1 MKKVLGLL
9 VAFFATMSLSAQSL
23 REVEAIKKSD
33 EYVCAEGVGK
43 TLEEA
48 DQDAYNRL
56 LKSSALVSHVSSYST
71 EQTMSTDGNTSS
83 SQYSDNITIQSSLFI
98 QNAKRYDYPP
108 GRDGSYRVLRY
119 IHKSDWEHRYD
130 ECKNRIKDN
139 IEAALYNLEL
149 NNIEDALMYYT
160 WAAALLKSYPHNDIE
175 VEGVKVGV
183 RQHCIT
189 AIRKILSDITV
200 EVVDKK
206 DNNQPNALFPC
217 TYFLD
222 FMYQGQ
228 PVQSLPFSYYNGRDW
243 SEGASVKDGISA
255 VDMRSAV
262 NNFEIDIDCL
272 QLDLARIEQ
281 SDVYTILTSPAGN
294 LKFDEQ
300 VIKVKVDDA
309 ILGEKTGGIVISA
322 ESLQSA
328 VTNSLKKSVEKH
340 KPVESEIKD
349 YSKFEGM
356 MSSIVDAIEG
366 QDTQSL
372 RELFTEDG
380 WDDFQKIVT
389 EGNPSIIRKPE
400 FRFLQMDSLLL
411 CKSIP
416 VRLKFKGNRA
426 FVENVTFRINTNN
439 DMIQSV
445 AYTLSYGAEE
455 HIMSM
460 DWEDKGRLT
469 LLTFLEDY
477 RTAYCLRDIK
487 YIENVFADDAYIIV
501 GTQLKNSTV
510 KASDGVVL
518 NLPAETVRYQTKTKN
533 EYITDLRRSFHS
545 KEFVNIRFD
554 ECVADKGYNEKEGI
568 YAVQVKQHYFSN
580 NYADE
585 GYLTL
590 AIDMRDEDNPLVKVR
605 VWQKDR
611 NPEYTAETMIER
623 TVSTGRGIY

>member
-1 MKKVLGLL
+1 MKKILLL

-23 REVEAIKKSD
+23 REIEAIKKSD
-33 EYVCAEGVGK
+33 EYVCAEGAGK

-217 TYFLD
+217 TYSLD

-356 MSSIVDAIEG
+356 MSSIVDGIEG

>member
-71 EQTMSTDGNTSS
+71 EQTMSTAGNTSS

-356 MSSIVDAIEG
+356 MSSIVDGIEG

>member
-1 MKKVLGLL
+1 MKKILLL

-23 REVEAIKKSD
+23 REIEAIKKSD
-33 EYVCAEGVGK
+33 EYVCAEGAGK

-130 ECKNRIKDN
+130 ECKNRIKGN

-217 TYFLD
+217 TYSLD

-228 PVQSLPFSYYNGRDW
+228 PVQSLSFSYYNGRDW

-272 QLDLARIEQ
+272 QLDLARIDQ

-349 YSKFEGM
+349 FSKFESM
-356 MSSIVDAIEG
+356 MSSIVDGIEG
-366 QDTQSL
+366 QNPQSL

>member
-1 MKKVLGLL
+1 MKKVLLL

-23 REVEAIKKSD
+23 REIEAIKKSD
-33 EYVCAEGVGK
+33 EYVCAEGLGK

-71 EQTMSTDGNTSS
+71 EQTMSTAGNTSS

-130 ECKNRIKDN
+130 ECKNRIKAN

-217 TYFLD
+217 TYSLD

-340 KPVESEIKD
+340 KPVESDIKD

-356 MSSIVDAIEG
+356 MSSIVDGIEG

-439 DMIQSV
+439 DRIQSV

-477 RTAYCLRDIK
+477 RTAYCLRDLK
-487 YIENVFADDAYIIV
+487 YIEHVFADDAYIIV

>member
-1 MKKVLGLL
+1 MKKVLLL

-23 REVEAIKKSD
+23 REIEAIKKSD
-33 EYVCAEGVGK
+33 EYVCAEGLGK

-71 EQTMSTDGNTSS
+71 EQTMSTAGNTSS
-83 SQYSDNITIQSSLFI
+83 SQYSDNITIQSSLII

-130 ECKNRIKDN
+130 ECKNRIKAN

-217 TYFLD
+217 TYSLD

-340 KPVESEIKD
+340 KPVESDIKD

-356 MSSIVDAIEG
+356 MSSIVDGIEG

-439 DMIQSV
+439 DRIQSV

-477 RTAYCLRDIK
+477 RTAYCLRDLK
-487 YIENVFADDAYIIV
+487 YIEHVFADDAYIIV

>member
-1 MKKVLGLL
+1 MKKILLL

-23 REVEAIKKSD
+23 REIEAIKKSD
-33 EYVCAEGVGK
+33 EYVCAEGAGK

-217 TYFLD
+217 TYSLD

-322 ESLQSA
+322 ESFQSA

-349 YSKFEGM
+349 YSKFEDM
-356 MSSIVDAIEG
+356 MSSIVDGIEG

-477 RTAYCLRDIK
+477 RTSYCLRDIK

>member
-1 MKKVLGLL
+1 MKKILLL

-23 REVEAIKKSD
+23 REIEAIKKSD
-33 EYVCAEGVGK
+33 EYVCAEGAGK

-217 TYFLD
+217 TYSLD

-349 YSKFEGM
+349 FSKFESM
-356 MSSIVDAIEG
+356 MSSIVDGIEG

-426 FVENVTFRINTNN
+426 FVENVTFRINTNS

>member
-356 MSSIVDAIEG
+356 MSSIVDGIEG

>member
-1 MKKVLGLL
+1 MKKVLLL

-23 REVEAIKKSD
+23 REIEAIKKSD

-71 EQTMSTDGNTSS
+71 EQTMSTAGNTSS

-356 MSSIVDAIEG
+356 MSSIVDGIEG

>member
-1 MKKVLGLL
+1 MKKVLLL

-23 REVEAIKKSD
+23 REIEAIKKSD

-130 ECKNRIKDN
+130 ECKNRIEDN

-217 TYFLD
+217 TYSLD

-340 KPVESEIKD
+340 KPVESEIKA

-356 MSSIVDAIEG
+356 MSSIVDGIEG

>member
-1 MKKVLGLL
+1 MKKILLL

-23 REVEAIKKSD
+23 REIEAIKKSD
-33 EYVCAEGVGK
+33 EYVCAEGTGK

-98 QNAKRYDYPP
+98 QNAERYDYPP

-130 ECKNRIKDN
+130 ECKNRIKGN

-189 AIRKILSDITV
+189 AIRQILSDITV

-217 TYFLD
+217 TYSLD

-228 PVQSLPFSYYNGRDW
+228 PVQSLSFSYYNGRDW

-272 QLDLARIEQ
+272 QLDLARIDQ

-349 YSKFEGM
+349 FSKFESM
-356 MSSIVDAIEG
+356 MSSIVDGIEG
-366 QDTQSL
+366 QNPQSL

>member
-1 MKKVLGLL
+1 MKKILLL
-9 VAFFATMSLSAQSL
+9 VGLFASVSLSAQSL
-23 REVEAIKKSD
+23 REIEAIKKSD

-356 MSSIVDAIEG
+356 MSSIVDGIEG

>member
-1 MKKVLGLL
+1 MKKILLL

-23 REVEAIKKSD
+23 REIEAIKKSD
-33 EYVCAEGVGK
+33 EYVCAEGAGK

-56 LKSSALVSHVSSYST
+56 LKSSALVSHVSYYST

-217 TYFLD
+217 TYSLD

-356 MSSIVDAIEG
+356 MSSIVDGIEG
-366 QDTQSL
+366 QNPQSL

>member
-1 MKKVLGLL
+1 MKKVLML

-217 TYFLD
+217 TYSLD

-356 MSSIVDAIEG
+356 MSSIVDGIEG

>member
-1 MKKVLGLL
+1 MKKLL
-9 VAFFATMSLSAQSL
+9 TLIALLMTMTLSAQSL
-23 REVEAIKKSD
+23 REIEEIRKSD

-48 DQDAYNRL
+48 DKEAFTQL
-56 LKSSALVSHVSSYST
+56 LRSSALVSHVSSYST
-71 EQTMSTDGNTSS
+71 DQTMSAEGNTND
-83 SQYSDNITIQSSLFI
+83 SQYSNNITIQSSLFL
-98 QNAKRYDYPP
+98 QNVKRYDYSVRE
-108 GRDGSYRVLRY
+108 GNCRVLRY

-130 ECKNRIKDN
+130 ECKSRIERH
-139 IEAALYNLEL
+139 IEEALYMLEI
-149 NNIEDALMYYT
+149 NDIENALMYYT
-160 WAAALLKSYPHNDIE
+160 WAAALLKSYPHDDIV
-175 VEGVKVGV
+175 VEGVRGGV

-189 AIRKILSDITV
+189 SIRKILSDI
-200 EVVDKK
+200 EVAVVGKQ
-206 DNNQPNALFPC
+206 DNNVPNALFPC
-217 TYFLD
+217 AFSLD
-222 FMYQGQ
+222 FMYNGQ
-228 PVQSLPFSYYNGRDW
+228 PVKSLAFSYFDGREW
-243 SEGASVKDGISA
+243 AEGATVKDGMSS

-262 NNFEIDIDCL
+262 NNFKIDIDCL
-272 QLDLARIEQ
+272 QLNLARDLQ
-281 SDVYTILTSPAGN
+281 PDVYAILNSPAGS

-300 VIKVKVDDA
+300 MKQVKVDAAIMDTDA
-309 ILGEKTGGIVISA
+309 SSFIITA
-322 ESLQSA
+322 ESIQSA
-328 VTNSLKKSVEKH
+328 VTNSLKISQEKH

-349 YSKFEGM
+349 YSKYESM
-356 MSSIVDAIEG
+356 MTSIVGGIEKK
-366 QDTQSL
+366 DTQSL
-372 RELFTEDG
+372 RDLFTEEG
-380 WDDFQKIVT
+380 WDDFTKIVT
-389 EGNPSIIRKPE
+389 EGNPTIIRKPE

-411 CKSIP
+411 CKSVP
-416 VRLKFKGNRA
+416 VKLKFSGNRA
-426 FVENVTFRINTNN
+426 FVENVTFRFNTNN
-439 DMIQSV
+439 DKIQSV

-469 LLTFLEDY
+469 LITFLEDY
-477 RTAYCLRDIK
+477 RTAYCLRDIN

-501 GTQLKNSTV
+501 GTQLKNSSAKST
-510 KASDGVVL
+510 DEVVI
-518 NLPAETVRYQTKTKN
+518 NLPKETVVYQTKTKN
-533 EYITDLRRSFHS
+533 EYITDLRRSFRS

-568 YAVQVKQHYFSN
+568 YAVQLKQHYFSN

>member
-1 MKKVLGLL
+1 MKKVLLL

-23 REVEAIKKSD
+23 REIEAIKKSD
-33 EYVCAEGVGK
+33 EYVCAEGLGK

-71 EQTMSTDGNTSS
+71 EQTMSTAGNTSS

-119 IHKSDWEHRYD
+119 IHKSDWERRYD
-130 ECKNRIKDN
+130 ECKNRIKGN

-217 TYFLD
+217 TYSLD

-340 KPVESEIKD
+340 KPVESDIKD

-356 MSSIVDAIEG
+356 MSSIVDGIEG

>member
-1 MKKVLGLL
+1 
-9 VAFFATMSLSAQSL
+9 
-23 REVEAIKKSD
+23 
-33 EYVCAEGVGK
+33 
-43 TLEEA
+43 
-48 DQDAYNRL
+48 
-56 LKSSALVSHVSSYST
+56 
-71 EQTMSTDGNTSS
+71 
-83 SQYSDNITIQSSLFI
+83 
-98 QNAKRYDYPP
+98 
-108 GRDGSYRVLRY
+108 VLRY

-130 ECKNRIKDN
+130 ECKNRIKAN

-217 TYFLD
+217 TYSLD

-300 VIKVKVDDA
+300 VIKVTVDDA

-356 MSSIVDAIEG
+356 MSSIVDGIEG

-510 KASDGVVL
+510 KATDGVVL

>member
-1 MKKVLGLL
+1 MKKVLLL

-23 REVEAIKKSD
+23 REIEAIKKSD
-33 EYVCAEGVGK
+33 EYVCAEGAGK

-217 TYFLD
+217 TYSLD

-349 YSKFEGM
+349 FSKFEGM
-356 MSSIVDAIEG
+356 MSSIVDGIEG

>member
-1 MKKVLGLL
+1 MKKVLLL

-23 REVEAIKKSD
+23 REIEAIKKSD
-33 EYVCAEGVGK
+33 EYVCAEGLGK

-71 EQTMSTDGNTSS
+71 EQTMSTAGNTSS

-130 ECKNRIKDN
+130 ECKNRIKEN

-217 TYFLD
+217 TYSLD

-340 KPVESEIKD
+340 KPVESDIKD

-356 MSSIVDAIEG
+356 MSSIVDGIEG

>member
-1 MKKVLGLL
+1 MKIILLL
-9 VAFFATMSLSAQSL
+9 VGLFASVSLSAQSL
-23 REVEAIKKSD
+23 REIEAIKKSD

-130 ECKNRIKDN
+130 ECKNRIEDN

-217 TYFLD
+217 TYSLD

-356 MSSIVDAIEG
+356 MSSIVDGIEG

-510 KASDGVVL
+510 KATDGVVL
-518 NLPAETVRYQTKTKN
+518 NLPEETVRYQTKTKN

>member
-1 MKKVLGLL
+1 MKKVLML

-356 MSSIVDAIEG
+356 MSSIVDGIEG

>member
-1 MKKVLGLL
+1 MKKILLL

-23 REVEAIKKSD
+23 REIEAIKKSD
-33 EYVCAEGVGK
+33 EYVCAEGAGK

-217 TYFLD
+217 TYSLD

-322 ESLQSA
+322 ESIQSA

-356 MSSIVDAIEG
+356 MSSIVDGIEG

>member
-71 EQTMSTDGNTSS
+71 EQTMSTAGNTSS

-217 TYFLD
+217 TYSLD

-356 MSSIVDAIEG
+356 MSSIVDGIEG

>member
-1 MKKVLGLL
+1 MRKVLLL

-23 REVEAIKKSD
+23 REIEAIKKSD
-33 EYVCAEGVGK
+33 EYVCAEGAGK

-119 IHKSDWEHRYD
+119 IHKSDWERRYD

-217 TYFLD
+217 TYSLD

-228 PVQSLPFSYYNGRDW
+228 PVQSLSFSYYNGRDW

-349 YSKFEGM
+349 FSKFESM
-356 MSSIVDAIEG
+356 MSSIVDGIEG
-366 QDTQSL
+366 QNPQSL

>member
-1 MKKVLGLL
+1 ML

-356 MSSIVDAIEG
+356 MSSIVDGIEG